1 MKREALVDDRRHGA
15 RGNKQGEKGR
25 ESFRSHGQKEL
36 RPYPATASGREG
48 LRRVA
53 LTPCCLVIQ
62 TKKLAD
68 SNRAKNAQSI
78 GLTFGFSSRP
88 RSGIS
93 CAAEE

>member
-1 MKREALVDDRRHGA
+1 MTGDTEHVETSKEKRVGSL
-15 RGNKQGEKGR
+15 
-25 ESFRSHGQKEL
+25 FRSHGQKEL
-36 RPYPATASGREG
+36 RPYSATASGREG